1 MSSVLRA
8 GVVGLGAMGR
18 NHVRALGSID
28 GVAVVGAFDI
38 DPGSPV
44 GPGPVTIHRSMD
56 ALIDQGLDLCVVAVP
71 TDAHEAIGLQLARAG
86 VPTLIEK
93 PLAADVEGGARLVAA
108 FTGAGLAAGVGHIE
122 RHNPA
127 IASMHSRL
135 SAGALGQ
142 VYQITTSRQG
152 PFPGRIRDVGV
163 VKDLGTHDLDLAAW
177 IAGSP
182 YVSVAAQTAH
192 RAGRPHEDLVAVV
205 GRLADGTVTNHL
217 VNWLSPVKERRVVVT
232 GERGCFSADML
243 TSDLTFFA
251 NASVPSAW
259 SEMARFRGVSEGDMI
274 RYAIAKPEPLVVEL
288 EQFVAAVR
296 GRPSS
301 TVSLEEGLEVLVVA
315 EAALRSAATGTVVE
329 VAR

>member
-1 MSSVLRA
+1 MSSALRA

-28 GVAVVGAFDI
+28 GVEVVGAFDI
-38 DPGSPV
+38 EPGSP
-44 GPGPVTIHRSMD
+44 GQGPVTIHRSMD
-56 ALIDQGLDLCVVAVP
+56 ALLDQGLDLCVVAVP

-93 PLAADVEGGARLVAA
+93 PLAADVEGGTRLVAA
-108 FTGAGLAAGVGHIE
+108 FTGAGLVAGVGHIE

-127 IASMHSRL
+127 IASMHQRL

-301 TVSLEEGLEVLVVA
+301 TVSLEEGLEVLAVA
-315 EAALRSAATGTVVE
+315 EAALRSAATGTVAE
-329 VAR
+329 VTR